1 MASTAQVLFF
11 SSLTKVSDFACDTPK
26 SGRGRER
33 SDPLSSI
40 TIVRRGLH
48 AFHARGRTE
57 LAEPGVAVLYRGG
70 EPYCLSHPYDRSL
83 PDRST
88 CIEFDDALLEEAF
101 GHKNLGCDL
110 ARLINP
116 RTQLL
121 NLQVVCALRTNA
133 SDRLAAEEMALT
145 VMHAVASDF
154 DLARDDP
161 RASAKI
167 RQRIER
173 ARAFIAMQPDANRGL
188 EGVASA
194 AACSP
199 FHLARLFKR
208 HTGMTLRGYRLR
220 LRLAT
225 VLDLLADGAA
235 DLTALALHV
244 GFSDHSHMTASFR
257 RIFGSAPS
265 RLRDTLR
272 AAGLKQQSKFLQA
285 RLRTQI

>member
-1 MASTAQVLFF
+1 MASTAQVLFS
-11 SSLTKVSDFACDTPK
+11 SSLVKVSDCTCDTPK

-40 TIVRRGLH
+40 TIARRGVH
-48 AFHARGRTE
+48 AYHALGQTA
-57 LAEPGVAVLYRGG
+57 LAETGIALLYRGG
-70 EPYCLSHPYDRSL
+70 EPYCLSHPYDREH

-88 CIEFDDALLEEAF
+88 CVEFDAALLDEMF
-101 GHKNLGCDL
+101 GDNDP
-110 ARLINP
+110 ARGPGTLISP
-116 RTQLL
+116 RTQLF
-121 NLQVVCALRTNA
+121 NFQVIRALRSDA

-145 VMHAVASDF
+145 LLRAVASDF
-154 DLARDDP
+154 DLGRNDP
-161 RASAKI
+161 RAPARI

-173 ARAFIAMQPDANRGL
+173 ARAFIATQPDANHGL
-188 EGVASA
+188 EEVAAA

-225 VLDLLADGAA
+225 VLDLLADGAT

-244 GFSDHSHMTASFR
+244 GFSDHSHMTTSFR
-257 RIFGSAPS
+257 RIFGSTPS

-272 AAGLKQQSKFLQA
+272 AADLKEHSKFLQA
-285 RLRTQI
+285 RLRVRT